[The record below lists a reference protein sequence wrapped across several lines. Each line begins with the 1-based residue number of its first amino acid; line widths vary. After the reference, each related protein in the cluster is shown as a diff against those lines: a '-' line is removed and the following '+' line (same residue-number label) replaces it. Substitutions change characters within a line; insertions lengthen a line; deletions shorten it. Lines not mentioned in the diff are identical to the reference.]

1 MTAPT
6 ARPARRSSLHRSTTL
21 SLAAAVLATLT
32 SSACRH
38 TPGEATNPVARKV
51 SDPRWHPGI
60 YDPGSRNFR
69 MGIR

>member
-1 MTAPT
+1 MTNPPHA
-6 ARPARRSSLHRSTTL
+6 ARRPSLHRTTTL
-21 SLAAAVLATLT
+21 TLAAAVLATLT

-38 TPGEATNPVARKV
+38 TPGEATNPVPRKV

-60 YDPGSRNFR
+60 YDPGSRSFR

>member
-1 MTAPT
+1 MTNPSPI
-6 ARPARRSSLHRSTTL
+6 PARHALSQITTL
-21 SLAAAVLATLT
+21 TLAAAILTSLA

-51 SDPRWHPGI
+51 SDPRWHPGM
-60 YDPGSRNFR
+60 YDPGSRSFR